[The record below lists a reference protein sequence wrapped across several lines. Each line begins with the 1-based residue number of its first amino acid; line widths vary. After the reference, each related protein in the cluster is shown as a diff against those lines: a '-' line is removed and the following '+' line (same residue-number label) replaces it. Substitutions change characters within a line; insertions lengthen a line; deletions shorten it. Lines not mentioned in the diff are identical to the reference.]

1 MSDVELRLPADA
13 QYVGM
18 ARLIVTAAARQ
29 AGMSDE
35 RLEDLRIAVSEAT
48 AQAIGSR
55 KRHEPVVLTF
65 GRSDDDRFEVTI
77 ADAVAPAALGQVDT
91 AGQETWAGENGLGPT
106 LIRGLVDDVEFHR
119 EPGARLAM
127 RFCLSLGQE
136 QGSDA
141 GPSA

>member
-29 AGMSDE
+29 AGMSDG

-55 KRHEPVVLTF
+55 KRHEPVVLSF
-65 GRSDDDRFEVTI
+65 GRSDDRFEVTI
-77 ADAVAPAALGQVDT
+77 ADAVAPSALAHVDA

-127 RFCLSLGQE
+127 RFCLSLG
-136 QGSDA
+136 
-141 GPSA
+141 